1 MKSYKLTEKNI
12 KDILY
17 LETCL
22 GITNISVNI
31 VGDIALEIENF
42 NNKLN
47 NTLVAYIYNYDVDRI
62 DLDEIE
68 LFRFYILP
76 DNLWHLFCS
85 SPESTLRSLTFTNFD
100 SKLYLN
106 NFLLAEYNDR
116 DRNLEALLDINYTYE
131 EFIDFNT
138 ALKDYENEY
147 LASALSYTNVVRAL
161 NPVRM
166 ITLANFLDIDLEKN
180 WDDLKFEVNDSGN
193 CYRMSKKDNTDKI
206 IYCSAGFNQY
216 MKRGGY

>member
-17 LETCL
+17 LDTV

-31 VGDIALEIENF
+31 VGDIALEVENF

-47 NTLVAYIYNYDVDRI
+47 NTLVAYIYNTDVDRI

-76 DNLWHLFCS
+76 DDLWNLFCS

-106 NFLLAEYNDR
+106 NFLLSEYNDR

-138 ALKDYENEY
+138 ALQEYENDY
-147 LASALSYTNVVRAL
+147 LASALAYTNVVRAL

-180 WDDLKFEVNDSGN
+180 WDDLNFEVNNGGN
-193 CYRMSKKDNTDKI
+193 CYRLSKKDTTDKI